1 MVNIVKQLADDPLK
15 KPDIQDEEDDLFDA
29 NVKKSSGQ
37 LETSMLETTILK
49 IGGLLQVGFGEA
61 GAQIIGKN
69 MSSQDGELNILIPGR
84 KIVAIFGFCYIRHFA
99 ATTEALQ

>member
-1 MVNIVKQLADDPLK
+1 
-15 KPDIQDEEDDLFDA
+15 
-29 NVKKSSGQ
+29 
-37 LETSMLETTILK
+37 MLENTILK

-84 KIVAIFGFCYIRHFA
+84 KIFAIFGEVGIEWGHNG
-99 ATTEALQ
+99 